1 MSLPVYPY
9 TNMSDTNLDWL
20 IKTVKT
26 LEHDVINFTEW
37 KNEHEKEYLELKA
50 IIDEFN
56 AGHFTEP
63 FITNLKEW
71 IVNNV
76 NDLISYAIKNVW
88 FGLTDSGYFVAYIPD
103 SWNDI
108 TFNTIGYDIDVEDSA
123 NYGRLCLSY

>member
-1 MSLPVYPY
+1 MSLPLYPY

-20 IKTVKT
+20 ITTLKT
-26 LEHDVINFTEW
+26 LERDVVTYVGW
-37 KNEHEKEYLELKA
+37 KEEHEQEYLELKK
-50 IIDEFN
+50 IIDDFNDGKFTDEF
-56 AGHFTEP
+56 
-63 FITNLKEW
+63 IKSLKSW

-108 TFNTIGYDIDVEDSA
+108 IFNTIGYDIDVEDSV

>member
-1 MSLPVYPY
+1 MSLPLYPY

-20 IKTVKT
+20 IKTLKT
-26 LEHDVINFTEW
+26 LDRDVSTYVGW
-37 KNEHEKEYLELKA
+37 KEEHEQEYLELKK
-50 IIDEFN
+50 IIDDFNDGKFTDEF
-56 AGHFTEP
+56 
-63 FITNLKEW
+63 IKSLKSW

-108 TFNTIGYDIDVEDSA
+108 IFNTIGYDIDVEDSA

>member
-1 MSLPVYPY
+1 MSLPLYPY

-26 LEHDVINFTEW
+26 LERDVATYVGW
-37 KNEHEKEYLELKA
+37 KEEHEQEYLELKK
-50 IIDEFN
+50 IIDDFNDGKFTDEF
-56 AGHFTEP
+56 
-63 FITNLKEW
+63 IKSLKSW

-108 TFNTIGYDIDVEDSA
+108 VFNTIGYDIDTEDSA

>member
-1 MSLPVYPY
+1 MSLPLYPY
-9 TNMSDTNLDWL
+9 TNMSDTNLDWVITTL
-20 IKTVKT
+20 KT
-26 LEHDVINFTEW
+26 LERDIVTYVGW
-37 KNEHEKEYLELKA
+37 KEEHEQEYLELKK
-50 IIDEFN
+50 IIDDFNDGKFTDEFI
-56 AGHFTEP
+56 ES
-63 FITNLKEW
+63 LKLW

-108 TFNTIGYDIDVEDSA
+108 IFNTIGYDIDVEDST